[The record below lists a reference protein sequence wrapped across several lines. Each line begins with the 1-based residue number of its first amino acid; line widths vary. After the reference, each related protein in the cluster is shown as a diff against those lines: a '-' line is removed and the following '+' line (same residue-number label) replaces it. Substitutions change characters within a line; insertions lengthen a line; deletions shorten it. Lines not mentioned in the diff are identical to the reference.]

1 MLRVKMK
8 RVPRTFQEL
17 NDLFNMGKF
26 VRETGKPKS
35 KKDSKLP
42 ILLMEDNN
50 KKKFKKN
57 RK

>member
-1 MLRVKMK
+1 MLRVKMR

-26 VRETGKPKS
+26 VWETGKPKS

>member
-1 MLRVKMK
+1 MK